1 MILELI
7 PFEVNFYDRTELNKN
22 DTLQQFLIKT
32 WE

>member
-7 PFEVNFYDRTELNKN
+7 PFKVNVYDRTELNKN